1 METESY
7 LSEGPL
13 PPFTIIAK
21 SGASATASKQA
32 AIEAA
37 IDYLSFVGLVRRLSI
52 DLLTVEHL
60 ASQLDH
66 RMSDLYSFFGCH

>member
-1 METESY
+1 VETESY

-37 IDYLSFVGLVRRLSI
+37 IDYLSFVGLVRR
-52 DLLTVEHL
+52 
-60 ASQLDH
+60 
-66 RMSDLYSFFGCH
+66 